1 MKVQPSAAKIK
12 AKEGRPGLVP
22 KGPEGHAA
30 DDAGRTLRSG
40 ELQKVAKHAIAE
52 SMGATKRTTP
62 EPKMPMRPQQ
72 PSSESLDRADDEG
85 MTAPPGFRRE

>member
-1 MKVQPSAAKIK
+1 
-12 AKEGRPGLVP
+12 
-22 KGPEGHAA
+22 
-30 DDAGRTLRSG
+30 
-40 ELQKVAKHAIAE
+40 
-52 SMGATKRTTP
+52 MGATKRTTP